1 MSLCIDPLECVLDA
15 KLLVSVLELLAAHQ
29 RPLTGL
35 AFTADVM
42 HTVVIEDDLHITA
55 AIDDLVRLIERLGES
70 SALELDCI
78 IESLNHCV
86 PFLVVDKI
94 ILPDNYLKHIAIFK

>member
-1 MSLCIDPLECVLDA
+1 
-15 KLLVSVLELLAAHQ
+15 
-29 RPLTGL
+29 
-35 AFTADVM
+35 M

-94 ILPDNYLKHIAIFK
+94 ILPDNYLKTHSYFQIIQNSFRII